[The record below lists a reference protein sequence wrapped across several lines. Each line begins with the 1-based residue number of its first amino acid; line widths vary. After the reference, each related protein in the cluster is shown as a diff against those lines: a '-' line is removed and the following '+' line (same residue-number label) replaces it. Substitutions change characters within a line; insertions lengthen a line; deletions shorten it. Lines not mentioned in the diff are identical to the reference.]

1 MATIRDLVRFNI
13 ALCSETI
20 CELKNKA
27 LVTAE
32 QGTRIVIGPQYLH
45 RVTLDT
51 YRGSAVPRHP
61 AEKFHPEHRRYLGL
75 KRECSIWLT
84 ALKILKTDN
93 YEYRYDTIRRI
104 QLGDGM
110 YLQSYLTS
118 LVAHCRGNRDLL
130 DVAAARLV
138 QVNETMTKGRR
149 EDTVW
154 NNYGEPKQT
163 KTKYHAIDWAWL
175 DSWVREREQKIAEY
189 RAKAK
194 EAVAAND

>member
-13 ALCSETI
+13 ALCSESI
-20 CELKNKA
+20 RELKNKA
-27 LVTAE
+27 ATTAE

-61 AEKFHPEHRRYLGL
+61 AEKFHPEHQTYLGL

-84 ALKILKTDN
+84 ALKILKTDG
-93 YEYRYDTIRRI
+93 YEYRYDTIHRI

-110 YLQSYLTS
+110 YLQSFGASLLTHCKIRPE
-118 LVAHCRGNRDLL
+118 LLFIACDRLAQAQKKLAKAHQAGTRSG
-130 DVAAARLV
+130 
-138 QVNETMTKGRR
+138 
-149 EDTVW
+149 
-154 NNYGEPKQT
+154 
-163 KTKYHAIDWAWL
+163 WAWL

-189 RAKAK
+189 RASKEK
-194 EAVAAND
+194 EAVAGD